1 MARDDDEDD
10 EIDGKTNL
18 RYRRGS
24 PYSYPHACER
34 ICAERWG
41 TVKKIALGILGL
53 LGTQVAI
60 KLVEFVHFGPPIPP
74 GLTH

>member
-10 EIDGKTNL
+10 EIDGKPTRDIAVKAL
-18 RYRRGS
+18 T
-24 PYSYPHACER
+24 HILMHER